1 MGAVVYVTNKLEC
14 LGWAGESES
23 SAPEW
28 KGAVCWRLDGEYGVF
43 AILRVDPS
51 SDDATGPIE
60 RIYVAAPEALGPL
73 SKADI
78 STNSRAVLSILPDRS
93 RVAHVGD
100 ELTQIQLMATASCG
114 IPDYTYEWSS
124 QAASSVFSPND
135 ESSSVSITLPD
146 VDGRFTEGIRVVVND
161 KNETEAVACPN
172 NCESHAMSSGK

>member
-28 KGAVCWRLDGEYGVF
+28 RGAVCWRLDGEYGVF

-51 SDDATGPIE
+51 SDNATGPLE

-78 STNSRAVLSILPDRS
+78 STNSMVMERARTLTAATQMPQGKAEPAMEARMAA
-93 RVAHVGD
+93 RV
-100 ELTQIQLMATASCG
+100 
-114 IPDYTYEWSS
+114 
-124 QAASSVFSPND
+124 
-135 ESSSVSITLPD
+135 
-146 VDGRFTEGIRVVVND
+146 
-161 KNETEAVACPN
+161 
-172 NCESHAMSSGK
+172 